1 MLPDNQRHGCTGEAR
16 GTPWSRSGRRSLSET
31 LTKARTCHGPTGT
44 NQPVKAADAGRPDPR
59 KRLGQGVVLTKYFE
73 RVTGIL
79 IAASLPVTQ
88 LGRANRVNATSGRRH
103 PREPEVLDE
112 RSSVHLQHG

>member
-1 MLPDNQRHGCTGEAR
+1 MEEAQGSGPRNMSLRVLGSNTSARLLYEVGANQI
-16 GTPWSRSGRRSLSET
+16 L
-31 LTKARTCHGPTGT
+31 
-44 NQPVKAADAGRPDPR
+44 Q
-59 KRLGQGVVLTKYFE
+59 
-73 RVTGIL
+73 RVTGFL

-103 PREPEVLDE
+103 PREPEVLHE